1 MEEPAAST
9 PSGAIPSNCG
19 PGELRYRRGR
29 QMVEL
34 EHRETETWIRE
45 EARAIHIS
53 EESYID
59 PRLRSVVSIFRVP
72 NFLKELKNRAYVP
85 QMVSL
90 GPYHS
95 NGSANLCG
103 MDHQK
108 RRALRRMST
117 RFNEN
122 FIGVS
127 DDMEFSVRAIDEIF
141 KDADKIKDCYEEQIE
156 WEPKR
161 LAVMLTLD
169 GCFILEIL
177 RTLAG
182 NNLRGERLG
191 RDKYEPILDGCFIL
205 EILRTLAGD
214 NIRGEQLGRDKY
226 EPIFE
231 RNKVDFTGFDILND
245 LLILENQ
252 IPLIV
257 LRKLLQLELNSVHDT
272 ENFLFDVLVRSPGN
286 KLYPFDYERDIRN
299 WPQPP
304 LHEEAH
310 LLGLLYTLIVS
321 PHRND
326 GESDCAIQVGNN
338 RGMDNTRFPTAV
350 ELSNAGIKFS
360 RRDGG
365 IKKIRFDGKKATMYL
380 PPINVTDHTEV
391 LFRNLIAYELC
402 KASEINSVTCYLSLM
417 SNLIGTEKDVALLR
431 NCDIINNYL
440 GSDSEVAQLF
450 HGLCKGVTLPR
461 KFVFENLHNDVI
473 EHYRSNVKV
482 WIAQFVKEHFSSPW
496 NILAL
501 LGAIIALLLSSVQ
514 TVFSILQV
522 YKK

>member
-1 MEEPAAST
+1 MEESAASVQ
-9 PSGAIPSNCG
+9 PSNCRPVKPMYQEQLRPGNCG
-19 PGELRYRRGR
+19 PGELRYCRVR
-29 QMVEL
+29 QMEV
-34 EHRETETWIRE
+34 EHRESETSIRE

-127 DDMEFSVRAIDEIF
+127 DDMEFSVRAIDEIC
-141 KDADKIKDCYEEQIE
+141 KDAHKIKDCYEEQIE

-182 NNLRGERLG
+182 NNLRGER
-191 RDKYEPILDGCFIL
+191 
-205 EILRTLAGD
+205 
-214 NIRGEQLGRDKY
+214 LGRDKY

-272 ENFLFDVLVRSPGN
+272 ENFLFDVLVKSPGN

-326 GESDCAIQVGNN
+326 GESECAIQVGNN

-365 IKKIRFDGKKATMYL
+365 IKKIGFDGKKATMYL

-402 KASEINSVTCYLSLM
+402 KASEINYVTCYLSLM
-417 SNLIGTEKDVALLR
+417 SNLINTEKDVALLR
-431 NCDIINNYL
+431 NCDTINNYL

-450 HGLCKGVTLPR
+450 HGLCKGVVLPR
-461 KFVFENLHNDVI
+461 KFVFEKLHNNVV

-482 WIAQFVKEHFSSPW
+482 WIAQFVKEHFSTPW

-514 TVFSILQV
+514 TVFTILQV